1 MPSGERPARKR
12 PTGARLRAAFV
23 VCLVALS
30 TAAWPPPRAAA
41 QAGADDRLFDFGP
54 EFLRP
59 WHLPEETTRE
69 EAAALNARW
78 KALGEELKSGAGEFA
93 GTYHEAGAL
102 RHGYLRW
109 APGGGFVYLYV
120 YEHFSV
126 LDFSYGRVKV
136 TPTAVVFEVERE
148 RLGVARARPPSAMPR
163 RWVAARWR
171 LTNYFIP
178 EKDIA
183 EFGTYV
189 GGFGV
194 YNEFNGPCCEFTPFF
209 RAEPRR
215 APAKSFDVP
224 EVPAPYARLM
234 RRPVETTIK
243 SVGRRRV
250 VREFGLEGEL
260 YSQWFE
266 RASLT
271 PVTFDAGRASGL
283 KPGMLLRLA
292 DEPGGQFL
300 KVTRVGATRSGGVLI
315 RDVDEDGRET
325 FYDSDGG
332 GEPRQKE
339 FPPVRAGARVTS
351 APPDV

>member
-1 MPSGERPARKR
+1 VKGGQ
-12 PTGARLRAAFV
+12 TGARPRLRAAFV
-23 VCLVALS
+23 AAALVAC
-30 TAAWPPPRAAA
+30 ACVRAAA
-41 QAGADDRLFDFGP
+41 QTEADDRLFDFGP
-54 EFLRP
+54 QAPRP

-78 KALGEELKSGAGEFA
+78 KALGDELKSGAGEFA
-93 GTYHEAGAL
+93 GTYHEAGVL
-102 RHGYLRW
+102 RHSYLRW

-148 RLGVARARPPSAMPR
+148 RLGVASARPPSPMPR

-171 LTNYFIP
+171 LTNYFVP

-183 EFGTYV
+183 DFGMYV
-189 GGFGV
+189 AGLGQN
-194 YNEFNGPCCEFTPFF
+194 NEFNGPCCEFTPFF

-215 APAKSFDVP
+215 APAESFDGP
-224 EVPAPYARLM
+224 KVPAPYTRLM

-243 SVGRRRV
+243 SVGRRKV

-260 YSQWFE
+260 YSQRFE

-292 DEPGGQFL
+292 DEPEGQYL
-300 KVTRVGATRSGGVLI
+300 KVTRVGATRSVGVLI
-315 RDVDEDGRET
+315 RNVDDDGRET
-325 FYDSDGG
+325 FYDFGGG

-339 FPPVRAGARVTS
+339 FPPVRVGARVTS